1 MALSLLKHTHHLAFR
16 KYPFMPNSYISTAFI
31 ISALSSSIA
40 LANEKI
46 TQSQEDSVQ
55 LQEVVVTGSRRATS
69 TPLQSHSPVD
79 IVTAAQLQA
88 TGATTV
94 AKALTQLS
102 PSVSLPTTPVG
113 GFAASTPPSIA
124 LRGLTGDQT
133 LVLVNGKRRHTSSYF
148 TRQAYAGGRGAAVV
162 DLSLIP
168 ISAVK
173 RIEILRDGAAAQ
185 YGSDAVAGV
194 VNIILKDQDS
204 GGGVNYSFGGYE
216 KGDGEQQQLSGWKG
230 FSLPNDGFATL
241 AFDLGKR
248 ESANNTNPD
257 NRLFYDPK
265 ITNPYANYQYN
276 ENNSPLRHWKFGA
289 PKVKNQFNLLA
300 NAELPLED
308 GRKFYAFATYGER
321 TSVGENFAE
330 LPSNKN
336 LLNRSEYYLKR
347 YPDGRIP
354 ITQVNVQDYSLTA
367 GYKHGSKDEQG
378 ELDIFTNYG
387 RNKNSSTQFEGI
399 NPSYGPDSPSSYFVG
414 DNIAEQINAGVD
426 FTKNIENTIFHS
438 PVTLAAGLAYRW
450 DKYEQVAGDRI
461 AWTRGSFYN
470 PSQTSG
476 VGIPEIYAGITGED
490 QHSVDRE
497 VYGIYLD
504 LETDVTEKLNAGV
517 AIRAEDY
524 SDFGSTANGKISA
537 KYDIN
542 SKFSV
547 RGSASTGYRA
557 PSTVQLGYS
566 AFSVQTQQFAD
577 GWRDVQQRTLLPG
590 SEAAQRL
597 GGKNLEPEKTNNLSL
612 GFVFQPW
619 KNTSL
624 TIDLYQIDIDD
635 RILLSDNITGTAVT
649 NALAGTPY
657 SNIGNVAFFNN
668 LLDTRTRGL
677 ELTAKH
683 RLDLNEYGDILL
695 SLGYSQNKTRI
706 TASRNAQT
714 ITGDTITSATIA
726 TRNTR
731 ALIEEGTPKNKLTL
745 GASWRLGDWSIQ
757 PAVRRYDEFTT
768 RNATDPQK
776 DQTYGAQWIA
786 DLDIGYD
793 AQKILPGLK
802 FNIGANNL
810 FNSFP
815 DGSVDGS
822 VGGVV
827 KYSFNS
833 PEGANGAYYYA
844 QVGYDF

>member
-1 MALSLLKHTHHLAFR
+1 
-16 KYPFMPNSYISTAFI
+16 MPNFYISTAFI
-31 ISALSSSIA
+31 VSALSSSIA

-46 TQSQEDSVQ
+46 TQNQEDSVQ
-55 LQEVVVTGSRRATS
+55 LQEVVVTGSRRTVS

-79 IVTAAQLQA
+79 VLTAAQLQA

-102 PSVSLPTTPVG
+102 PSASLPTTPAG

-124 LRGLTGDQT
+124 LRGLAGDQT

-194 VNIILKDQDS
+194 VNIILKDQDN
-204 GGGVNYSFGGYE
+204 GGGINYSFGGYE
-216 KGDGEQQQLSGWKG
+216 KGDGEQHQLSGWKG
-230 FSLPNDGFATL
+230 FSLPNDGFAAV

-257 NRLFYDPK
+257 NRLFYNPSV
-265 ITNPYANYQYN
+265 TNPYADYQYN
-276 ENNSPLRHWKFGA
+276 EANSPLRNWKFGA
-289 PKVKNQFNLLA
+289 PKLKDQFNILA
-300 NAELPLED
+300 NAELPLD
-308 GRKFYAFATYGER
+308 DLSKIYAFATYGER
-321 TSVGENFAE
+321 TTVGENFAE
-330 LPSNKN
+330 LPSNTN

-354 ITQVNVQDYSLTA
+354 TTQVDVQDYAATA
-367 GYKHGSKDEQG
+367 GYKLGHKDEQG
-378 ELDIFTNYG
+378 ELDIFANYG
-387 RNKNSSTQFEGI
+387 RNKNSSTQYSGI

-414 DNIAEQINAGVD
+414 DNISEQINSGID
-426 FTKNIENTIFHS
+426 FTKNIANNIFHS
-438 PVTLAAGLAYRW
+438 PITLAAGLAYRW

-461 AWTRGSFYN
+461 AWTRGPFYN
-470 PSQTSG
+470 PNQTPGIG
-476 VGIPEIYAGITGED
+476 VPEIYSGITGED
-490 QHSVDRE
+490 QHSVERE

-524 SDFGSTANGKISA
+524 SDFGSTTNGKISA
-537 KYDIN
+537 KYDVNPKIAI
-542 SKFSV
+542 

-597 GGKNLEPEKTNNLSL
+597 GGKNLDPEKTSNLSL
-612 GFVFQPW
+612 GFVLQPW
-619 KNTSL
+619 KNTSF
-624 TIDLYQIDIDD
+624 TFDLYQIDIDD
-635 RILLSDNITGTAVT
+635 RILLSDNITGAAVT

-683 RLDLNEYGDILL
+683 RLDLNHYGDVLL

-706 TASRNAQT
+706 TGSRDAHT
-714 ITGDTITSATIA
+714 VAGDIIPSSAIA

-768 RNATDPQK
+768 RNATDSKK
-776 DQTYGAQWIA
+776 DQTFGAQWIA

-793 AQKILPGLK
+793 ANRILQGLK

-815 DGSVDGS
+815 ERSEDSS

-827 KYSFNS
+827 KYSFNA